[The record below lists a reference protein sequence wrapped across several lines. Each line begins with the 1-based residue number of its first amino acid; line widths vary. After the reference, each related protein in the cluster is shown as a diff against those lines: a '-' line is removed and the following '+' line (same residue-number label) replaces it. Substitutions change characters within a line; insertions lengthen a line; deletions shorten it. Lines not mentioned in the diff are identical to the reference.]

1 MEKINGASFAAITRF
16 SGKPKTNMR
25 KFMGRTKP
33 VEGPVDYVL
42 VPDDGTTVW
51 ENKIY
56 DRSLEFG
63 EGSISITSDR
73 FYGPA
78 ASFGSIPA
86 NTDGSVELNAVRTRE
101 RELLFFG
108 LTSDPAGGRNLPF
121 REIDYMI
128 WINNSSMYYGE
139 NATRGTN
146 SWGDP
151 ESSDPNHRY
160 TYDYDNTDNQLTITR
175 TGETVTANYGENN
188 TLTFDASSTSELH
201 FRFGALRY
209 GGVENCKIRYTS
221 G

>member
-1 MEKINGASFAAITRF
+1 MEKFNGVTYSNITRF
-16 SGKPKTNMR
+16 IGKPKADIT

-51 ENKIY
+51 ENKQY
-56 DRSLEFG
+56 DRYLEFG
-63 EGSISITSDR
+63 EGSISITSNR

-86 NTDGSVELNAVRTRE
+86 NTDGSVELNIVRTQTSE
-101 RELLFFG
+101 ILFFG
-108 LTSDPAGGRNLPF
+108 LTSDPAGGGNLAF

-128 WINNSSMYYGE
+128 WINNGKMYYGE
-139 NATRGTN
+139 NATGGTN
-146 SWGDP
+146 GWGDP
-151 ESSDPNHRY
+151 DSSDPNHKY
-160 TYDYDNTDNQLTITR
+160 TYDYTNTDDQLTITR
-175 TGETVTANYGENN
+175 TGTTVTADYGENS

>member
-1 MEKINGASFAAITRF
+1 MEKFNGVTYSNITRF
-16 SGKPKTNMR
+16 IGKPKADIT

-33 VEGPVDYVL
+33 IEGPVDYVL

-51 ENKIY
+51 ENKQY
-56 DRSLEFG
+56 ANYLEFG

-78 ASFGSIPA
+78 ASFGNIPA
-86 NTDGSVELNAVRTRE
+86 NTNGSVELNVVRTQE
-101 RELLFFG
+101 REILFFG
-108 LTSDPAGGRNLPF
+108 LTSDPACGGNLAF

-139 NATRGTN
+139 NATGGTN
-146 SWGDP
+146 PWGDP
-151 ESSDPNHRY
+151 ESSDPNHKY
-160 TYDYDNTDNQLTITR
+160 TYDYDNTENQLTITR
-175 TGETVTANYGENN
+175 TGTTVTANYGENS
-188 TLTFDASSTSELH
+188 TLTFEASSTSELH

>member
-1 MEKINGASFAAITRF
+1 MEKFNGVTYSNITRF
-16 SGKPKTNMR
+16 IGKPKADIT

-33 VEGPVDYVL
+33 IEGPVDYVL

-51 ENKIY
+51 ENKQY
-56 DRSLEFG
+56 ANYLEFG
-63 EGSISITSDR
+63 EGSISITSNR

-86 NTDGSVELNAVRTRE
+86 NTDGSVELNIVRTQTSE
-101 RELLFFG
+101 ILFFG
-108 LTSDPAGGRNLPF
+108 LTSDPAGGGNLAF

-128 WINNSSMYYGE
+128 WINNGKMYYGE
-139 NATRGTN
+139 NATGGTN
-146 SWGDP
+146 GWGDP
-151 ESSDPNHRY
+151 DSSDPNHKY
-160 TYDYDNTDNQLTITR
+160 TYDYTNTDDQLTITR
-175 TGETVTANYGENN
+175 TGTTVTADYGENS